1 MKFLIFITYFCVHFL
16 LYAVWFRNLKLFATE
31 KGIFFYHSVS
41 AASTGSAILFAAMFE
56 LGDLRLAHAVIFI
69 SLHCIYSLS
78 FLELWALADGGY
90 SLSILDCIDTNH
102 GHREDKLLDELAKLG
117 TIKKQSRIA
126 DLLRLGLIE
135 QRDEQ
140 FSLTPAGRRT
150 ASLLRTIVRIA
161 NVRMER

>member
-1 MKFLIFITYFCVHFL
+1 MIFAFFLGYIFVHFL
-16 LYAVWFRNLKLFATE
+16 LYALWFRNLQPLASE
-31 KGIFFYHSVS
+31 KGIFFYHF
-41 AASTGSAILFAAMFE
+41 GSAVIIGSAM
-56 LGDLRLAHAVIFI
+56 LGIAITQPGEFRLAHAVIFL
-69 SLHCIYSLS
+69 SLHSIYSLS

-117 TIKKQSRIA
+117 TIKKQGRIA

-135 QRDEQ
+135 QRNEQ

-150 ASLLRTIVRIA
+150 ASLLRTIVHIA